1 VISRCQDQVGKWQ
14 LGGSSAISGSPPLL
28 RQINQARVLTV
39 LRQAGGVRLGQ
50 LAQLTGLSRQTVSP
64 ILDGLDAA
72 GWVTYLDE
80 HPGGRTGL
88 GRPARIVQFRAE
100 AGYVVGIDIGPHRTH
115 AVVADLEG
123 KLTASSWH
131 VTSNAQDSR
140 QLLSTVRATVRNALG
155 RAGVERQKVMS
166 VAVGTP
172 GIIDRE
178 TGAVVRAP
186 GLPGWTSINLTRE
199 LRRSFRCPIQIEN
212 DINLAVLGECWHGV
226 SRDAQTVVF
235 VGWGERV
242 GAGICIGGRLHPGAS
257 NAAGEI
263 GYLGVLNPDDP
274 RAEADEEG
282 RGPFERGVGA
292 SAIIA
297 MARDATRLRHGLT
310 PAVAD
315 VTAPAVFAAARDG
328 DPTAQEIVDT
338 VLARLARGLAPLLLI
353 LDPDMLVIGGGLSQA
368 GSPMLKTLE
377 NHLRGL
383 TLIPA
388 KLELS
393 ALGEDAVAHGAIR
406 MALTDVE
413 QRLMPTV
420 GAYLESPG

>member
-1 VISRCQDQVGKWQ
+1 M
-14 LGGSSAISGSPPLL
+14 L
-28 RQINQARVLTV
+28 RQINQARVLTA

-64 ILDGLDAA
+64 ILDTLEAA

-100 AGYVVGIDIGPHRTH
+100 AGYVVGIDIGAHRTH

-131 VTSNAQDSR
+131 VTSNARDSG
-140 QLLSTVRATVRNALG
+140 QLLSAVRATVRNALASAAVQ
-155 RAGVERQKVMS
+155 RSKVMS

-186 GLPGWTSINLTRE
+186 GLPGWTSINLARE
-199 LRRSFRCPIQIEN
+199 LRRSFRCPVQIEN

-242 GAGICIGGRLHPGAS
+242 GAGICIDGRLHPGAS

-274 RAEADEEG
+274 RAEVDEEG

-292 SAIIA
+292 SAIVA
-297 MARDATRLRHGLT
+297 MASAIA
-310 PAVAD
+310 PANA
-315 VTAPAVFAAARDG
+315 AAVFAAARDG
-328 DPTAQEIVDT
+328 DPTAQEVVDT
-338 VLARLARGLAPLLLI
+338 VVARMARGLAPLLLI
-353 LDPDMLVIGGGLSQA
+353 LDPDMLVLGGGLSQA
-368 GSPMLKTLE
+368 GSPMLEALE

-383 TLIPA
+383 TLVPT

-413 QRLMPTV
+413 RRLMPTRWDV
-420 GAYLESPG
+420 R